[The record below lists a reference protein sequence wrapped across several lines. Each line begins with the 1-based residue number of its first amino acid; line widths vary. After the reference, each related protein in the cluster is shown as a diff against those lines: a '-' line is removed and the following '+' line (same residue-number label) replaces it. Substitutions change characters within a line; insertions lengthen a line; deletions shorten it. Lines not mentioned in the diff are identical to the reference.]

1 MYHLKPEPPP
11 DEGSYDT
18 NNSISTTLNKTPPDG
33 LLQAEECGGGAVL
46 PGGAN
51 LERLED
57 NKDHVQATED
67 GHGRDK
73 VAKVQQARQ
82 ACPGLLLSVLLRAP
96 LMVLVRVL
104 LACLSTHAP

>member
-18 NNSISTTLNKTPPDG
+18 NNSISKTLNETLPDG
-33 LLQAEECGGGAVL
+33 LLQAEECGAGAVL
-46 PGGAN
+46 PDGAN

-73 VAKVQQARQ
+73 VAKVQQVRQ

>member
-1 MYHLKPEPPP
+1 MYHFKVEPPP

-18 NNSISTTLNKTPPDG
+18 NNSISKTLNQTPPDG
-33 LLQAEECGGGAVL
+33 LLQAEECGAGAVL
-46 PGGAN
+46 PDGAN

-57 NKDHVQATED
+57 NKDHVRATED

-73 VAKVQQARQ
+73 VAKVQQVRQ

-96 LMVLVRVL
+96 LMVLV